1 MECERITEGC
11 LDPGLELPEEIQ
23 VRACCQ
29 GQLLLSLT
37 LVTVHP
43 AVAQGPSRANTHC
56 LPTFT
61 FFFRICILLLS
72 YLRTLFFQLVP
83 FSKRLFLGK

>member
-56 LPTFT
+56 LPTFHIFLPHLHFAFKLSKNIILST
-61 FFFRICILLLS
+61 CSFF
-72 YLRTLFFQLVP
+72 
-83 FSKRLFLGK
+83 